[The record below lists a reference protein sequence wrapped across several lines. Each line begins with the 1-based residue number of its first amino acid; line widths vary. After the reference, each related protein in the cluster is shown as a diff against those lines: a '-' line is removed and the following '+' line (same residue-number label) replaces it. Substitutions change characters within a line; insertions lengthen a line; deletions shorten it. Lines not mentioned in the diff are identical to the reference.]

1 MRSYSYLCTMK
12 SIFKTLSVYSVAY
25 LVLLAVVL
33 GLLYTYPKPELHMML
48 NSHHTGFQD
57 VFFRYYSVLAEWPL
71 YILALVPLIWKR
83 KELTIFFAMSELS
96 SAVVV
101 RILKLIYHAPR
112 PVVVFEDYPNMLLPL
127 VDGVEMRHSNSFP
140 SGHTSTFFVFFTCC
154 AIMLAYYYLHAN
166 RERNWRTWMVF
177 SLGSL
182 VLLAKAALG
191 GYSRFYLSQHSMLD
205 VSVGSIIGFTMPWLV
220 YSLSRNKI
228 LKLEK

>member
-12 SIFKTLSVYSVAY
+12 QIFKTLSVYSVAY

-57 VFFRYYSVLAEWPL
+57 VFFRYYSVLAEWPV
-71 YILALVPLIWKR
+71 YILALLPLIWKR

-182 VLLAKAALG
+182 VLLAMAALG
-191 GYSRFYLSQHSMLD
+191 GYSRIYLSQHFMQD
-205 VSVGSIIGFTMPWLV
+205 VCVGSIIGFTMPLLV

>member
-12 SIFKTLSVYSVAY
+12 QIFKTLSVYSVAY

-57 VFFRYYSVLAEWPL
+57 VFFRYYSVLAEWPV
-71 YILALVPLIWKR
+71 YILALLPLIWKR

-182 VLLAKAALG
+182 VLLAMAALG
-191 GYSRFYLSQHSMLD
+191 GYSRIYLSQHFTSD
-205 VSVGSIIGFTMPWLV
+205 VCVGSIIGFTIPWLV

>member
-25 LVLLAVVL
+25 LVLLTVVL

-57 VFFRYYSVLAEWPL
+57 VFFRYYSGLAEWPL
-71 YILALVPLIWKR
+71 DILALVPLIWKR

-96 SAVVV
+96 SALVV

-182 VLLAKAALG
+182 VLLAMAALG
-191 GYSRFYLSQHSMLD
+191 GYSRIYLSQHFMQD
-205 VSVGSIIGFTMPWLV
+205 VCVGSIIGFTMPWLV